1 MDYLTPED
9 PTNSREASERETAEA
24 ELSAMCALL
33 QGSRR
38 YEQPPAGMVDPVSTP
53 LAVGAQGGEEKGET
67 PPEVPPGRALI
78 STRPLTRVEIPAD
91 IAAVVYGLPSSGVRR
106 LRERLLY
113 IASLVCD
120 PRRCKEDNEYRT
132 NLSSQVLDQVCGVRS
147 GRKCYRDLLTELE
160 MAGVLEIG
168 TRYRPATKAKEGK
181 AKEYRCRIDW
191 QGLPRVRI
199 ELGTVD
205 LTRRQQTLRTA
216 LASSDAA
223 VRYLAACFVDS
234 DLDVRHALSIICARY
249 RLPPELAEGALD
261 DAHYGAISTA
271 LAGNGRG
278 QWGVSAVWQSYVDR
292 DTWFARDKTGR
303 RLHSPAT
310 NLPRYLRPALRLRGD
325 DRLVGLDLRCSQL
338 VFGAAL
344 MLGAGLAHHQD
355 VALFIDSACT
365 GDLYRVTYAACHD
378 GALPTEEQRD
388 EWKRLIFQHWWYP
401 NTHWQ
406 RSATNP
412 IASLLTAAF
421 PNVSDWI
428 LEQKR
433 RAGYAGFPIDLQ
445 RRESA
450 VFIDSLALALRDA
463 EIPVLTIHDSIVVRE
478 RDEQRAHALLLEA
491 LAPLGL
497 DLRTQVKREVYCLDL
512 PS

>member
-1 MDYLTPED
+1 MSYLTPED
-9 PTNSREASERETAEA
+9 PTNSRESSERETAEA
-24 ELSAMCALL
+24 ELGAMCALL

-38 YEQPPAGMVDPVSTP
+38 YESLPPRESDPLLPAPNTIGVGGKERDSTP
-53 LAVGAQGGEEKGET
+53 VGG
-67 PPEVPPGRALI
+67 PPVQALI
-78 STRPLTRVEIPAD
+78 STRPLTRVELPAD
-91 IAAVVYGLPSSGVRR
+91 IAAVVCGLPSAGVRR

-113 IASLVCD
+113 IVSLVCD

-132 NLSSQVLDQVCGVRS
+132 PLSSQVLDQVCGVRS

-160 MAGVLEIG
+160 VAGVLEIG
-168 TRYRPATKAKEGK
+168 DRYRPATVAKAGK

-191 QGLPRVRI
+191 QGLPRVRVQ
-199 ELGTVD
+199 LGTVD
-205 LTRRQQTLRTA
+205 LTRRHQTLRDA
-216 LASSDAA
+216 LASSDDA
-223 VRYLAACFVDS
+223 VRYLAACFVKS
-234 DLDVRHALSIICARY
+234 GLDVRHALRIICDRFG
-249 RLPPELAEGALD
+249 LSPDLAAGPLD
-261 DAHYGAISTA
+261 DAHYGAISAA

-278 QWGVSAVWQSYVDR
+278 QWGVSAVWQSYVDH

-310 NLPRYLRPALRLRGD
+310 NLPRYLRPALRLCGD
-325 DRLVGLDLRCSQL
+325 DHLVGLDLRCSQL

-344 MLGAGLAHHQD
+344 MQGAGLAHYPD
-355 VALFIDSACT
+355 VALFIESACT
-365 GDLYRVTYAACHD
+365 GDLYRVTYAACHN
-378 GALPTEEQRD
+378 GELPTEEQRD

-428 LEQKR
+428 LGQKR

-445 RRESA
+445 QRESE

-463 EIPVLTIHDSIVVRE
+463 EIPVLTIHDSIVVRA
-478 RDEQRAHALLLEA
+478 RDEQRAHALLLDA
-491 LAPLGL
+491 LAHLDL
-497 DLRTQVKREVYCLDL
+497 DLRTQVKREVYGPELL
-512 PS
+512 S